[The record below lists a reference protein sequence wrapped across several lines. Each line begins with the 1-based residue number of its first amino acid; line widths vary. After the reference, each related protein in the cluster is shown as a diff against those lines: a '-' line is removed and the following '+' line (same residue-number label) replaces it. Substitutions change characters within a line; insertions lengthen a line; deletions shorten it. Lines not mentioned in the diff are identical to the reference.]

1 MGVAAAGTTSGATA
15 STSADPDVLAMD
27 RGAPRS
33 AAVRSAALA
42 ARFASPAAVVV
53 TFLGTG
59 WARRFTTDDAFIN
72 YRVVKQVMAG
82 NGPVFNVGERVEV
95 TTSTLWFVVLM
106 VADVLSPLRLE
117 WTSILLGLAL
127 GGLGLAAGMAGA
139 LRLGALTSSSASRVA
154 VVVPVGA
161 IAYMGVA
168 AAWDWATGGLELGLA
183 LAWLGTSFL
192 GVVSLVAALPATGSG
207 GSPRRLLAGGV
218 LVGLGPLVRPDFV
231 VLSVGLAVPLVVVAW
246 RRGGRRRVATLAVA
260 GLAAPAAVQLF
271 RMGYYGQLLPNTIYA
286 KEGMT
291 PWWDQGWRYL
301 RNFAAGYWLPIPVAA
316 VLAWVAAGL
325 RGPDRGARPTAGG
338 SARWGDWR
346 LVVIPLEAAA
356 VAHAVGIVRA
366 GGDYMHGRLLLP
378 AWFCLLLPLLAV
390 RAHRLLDRRT
400 IVAATVLVV
409 WALVSA
415 AWFRP
420 PRGSLMPPSAHQ
432 LLTPEQL
439 AASPTS
445 TDGIID
451 QRTATLGGAFVD
463 DPVLLEDFMPPRE
476 TAGWYPADPAGHAWF
491 HPLHLPPGSG
501 RELMVRDDLGRSVVP
516 VAGLG
521 AGGYSLPL
529 DVHVYDRLGL
539 ADPATARV
547 ALDRRAEPGHE
558 KALSATW
565 IAAMF
570 LDDDAVVVEPEQLVE
585 TPLIFTVVVGV
596 DVAVPHDTAAF
607 ADERTAAADALAC
620 GRLGELRD
628 NARAPL
634 TAGRFL
640 GNMVDA
646 LRLHDFRFPS
656 DPATARDELCP

>member
-1 MGVAAAGTTSGATA
+1 MDVAAAGTTSGAAA
-15 STSADPDVLAMD
+15 STSADPDVFAMD
-27 RGAPRS
+27 RGAPRR
-33 AAVRSAALA
+33 AALRSAALA
-42 ARFASPAAVVV
+42 ARFVPPAAVVL

-72 YRVVKQVMAG
+72 YRVVKQVLAG

-117 WTSILLGLAL
+117 WTSIILELAL

-139 LRLGALTSSSASRVA
+139 LRLGALTSFPASRA
-154 VVVPVGA
+154 VVVPAGA
-161 IAYMGVA
+161 IAYLGVA
-168 AAWDWATGGLELGLA
+168 AAWDWATGGLELGLV
-183 LAWLGTSFL
+183 LAWLGASFL
-192 GVVSLVAALPATGSG
+192 WVVSLVAAAPATGSG
-207 GSPRRLLAGGV
+207 GSPRRLLAAGV

-231 VLSVGLAVPLVVVAW
+231 VFSVGFAVPLAVVAW
-246 RRGGRRRVATLAVA
+246 RWGGRRRVATLALA
-260 GLAAPAAVQLF
+260 GLAAPVAVQLF

-291 PWWDQGWRYL
+291 PWWGQGWRYL
-301 RNFAAGYWLPIPVAA
+301 RNFVASYWLPIPVAA
-316 VLAWVAAGL
+316 VLGWVAVGL
-325 RGPDRGARPTAGG
+325 RRSAGGARPAAGG
-338 SARWGDWR
+338 AARWGDWR
-346 LVVIPLEAAA
+346 LVVVPLEVAA

-378 AWFCLLLPLLAV
+378 AWFCLLLPVLAV

-400 IVAATVLVV
+400 IVVATVLVA

-415 AWFRP
+415 GWFRP
-420 PRGSLMPPSAHQ
+420 PRGSLMPPSARQ

-439 AASPTS
+439 AASPTG

-451 QRTATLGGAFVD
+451 QRTATLGGAFVE
-463 DPVLLEDFMPPRE
+463 DPVLLEDFLPPRE
-476 TAGWYPADPAGHAWF
+476 MAGWYPAHPAGPAWF

-501 RELMVRDDLGRSVVP
+501 RELTVRDDLGRSVVP

-547 ALDRRAEPGHE
+547 DLDRRAEPGHE
-558 KALSATW
+558 KALSAAW

-570 LDDDAVVVEPEQLVE
+570 LDEDAVVVEPDQLVE
-585 TPLIFTVVVGV
+585 TPLIFTVMVGV
-596 DVAVPHDTAAF
+596 DVAVPQDTAAF

-634 TAGRFL
+634 TVGRFL

-646 LRLHDFRFPS
+646 VRLHDLRFPS
-656 DPATARDELCP
+656 DPKAAREELCR